1 MHEKQNRHERAQ
13 TRHSILRSVAAMA
26 RALRDDY
33 PGALHHVFLRGVDRM
48 PIVRDSLDYQ
58 RFVEFLE
65 GAAARTGIECHGWT
79 VMPNHYH
86 LIVGSPDGTLS
97 RGMHWLNS
105 QHARLFNQRHNRVGH
120 LFQGRFGSRVITSD
134 ADLLGI
140 VRYLALNPVRAGLV
154 EDPTDWKWSSYGF
167 LQAPHSAPS
176 FLRVA
181 PIMQALAASSDPLR
195 DLDLLV
201 RGDLPSPHRIASP
214 RPSLSEILRVGEN
227 ETLRAAIELGYAQTA
242 IAREL
247 GISQPTVS
255 RRLRLVRQARSELDS
270 QAPAPMLDAMG
281 ERQGSDLIVR
291 DDRPERGALVAVL
304 AQGVEAEREL
314 AEMHELLRT
323 ASVNVVADV
332 VQHRNAPDSRTYIG
346 AGKLKE
352 LKEQIELDE
361 IEVVVTEDELT
372 PSQQRTLE
380 NELGIRVVDR
390 TGVIL
395 DIFASH
401 ANSAAGKLQVEL
413 AQLEYNLQ
421 RMRGMWKHLERLG
434 GGVGT
439 RGPGESQLETDRR
452 LARTRI
458 GLLKRRIRD
467 LQKQRQTMR
476 KHRTRASLPLVAL
489 AGYTNVGK
497 STLLNTLTGSNVS
510 SANRLFETLDP
521 TTRSFDYLGRTY
533 LLTDTVGFIRK
544 LPHGLVAAFASTLE
558 ETLAA
563 GLILH
568 VVDASAD
575 EEDRNRMR
583 RAVEDVLE
591 EIGAGDIPRLLVLN
605 KIDACAADELRRLR
619 NRFPEGVLVSAAN
632 GLGIDDLERA
642 IGEHFAGQ
650 FEEVELLLPFSDGGL
665 MEELYSLGAPI
676 VRTDTPDG
684 IRIQAQLPAGL
695 ADRFARYRV
704 DSVSA

>member
-1 MHEKQNRHERAQ
+1 
-13 TRHSILRSVAAMA
+13 
-26 RALRDDY
+26 
-33 PGALHHVFLRGVDRM
+33 
-48 PIVRDSLDYQ
+48 
-58 RFVEFLE
+58 
-65 GAAARTGIECHGWT
+65 
-79 VMPNHYH
+79 
-86 LIVGSPDGTLS
+86 
-97 RGMHWLNS
+97 
-105 QHARLFNQRHNRVGH
+105 
-120 LFQGRFGSRVITSD
+120 
-134 ADLLGI
+134 
-140 VRYLALNPVRAGLV
+140 
-154 EDPTDWKWSSYGF
+154 
-167 LQAPHSAPS
+167 
-176 FLRVA
+176 
-181 PIMQALAASSDPLR
+181 
-195 DLDLLV
+195 
-201 RGDLPSPHRIASP
+201 
-214 RPSLSEILRVGEN
+214 
-227 ETLRAAIELGYAQTA
+227 
-242 IAREL
+242 
-247 GISQPTVS
+247 
-255 RRLRLVRQARSELDS
+255 
-270 QAPAPMLDAMG
+270 MLDAMG

-352 LKEQIELDE
+352 LKEQIERDE

-605 KIDACAADELRRLR
+605 KIDACAVDELRRLR

>member
-1 MHEKQNRHERAQ
+1 
-13 TRHSILRSVAAMA
+13 MA
-26 RALRDDY
+26 RALRDDF

-48 PIVRDSLDYQ
+48 PIVRDELDYQ
-58 RFVEFLE
+58 RFVEHLE
-65 GAAARTGIECHGWT
+65 GAAARTGIVCHGWA

-86 LIVGSPDGTLS
+86 LIVGSPEGSLS

-105 QHARLFNQRHNRVGH
+105 RYAQLFNRRHDRVGH

-140 VRYLALNPVRAGLV
+140 VRYLALNPVRAGLAD
-154 EDPTDWKWSSYGF
+154 DPTGWKWSSYRF
-167 LQAPHSAPS
+167 LQALHTAPS
-176 FLRVA
+176 FLDPSPVLH
-181 PIMQALAASSDPLR
+181 ALAASTDPLR
-195 DLDLLV
+195 DLDLIV
-201 RGDLPSPHRIASP
+201 RCELPTSGDASP
-214 RPSLSEILRVGEN
+214 RPSLSEILRIGEN
-227 ETLRAAIELGYAQTA
+227 ETLRAAIDLGYAQTE
-242 IAREL
+242 IAHEL

-255 RRLRLVRQARSELDS
+255 RRLRLVRQARAEIGWGT
-270 QAPAPMLDAMG
+270 PAPMLAAMG

-291 DDRPERGALVAVL
+291 DDRPERGVLVAVL
-304 AQGVEAEREL
+304 RQGVEAEREL

-323 ASVNVVADV
+323 ASVDVVADI

-352 LKEQIELDE
+352 LKDQIERDE

-380 NELGIRVVDR
+380 NELGVRIVDR

-401 ANSAAGKLQVEL
+401 ASSAAGKLQVEL

-458 GLLKRRIRD
+458 SLLKRRIRD

-497 STLLNTLTGSNVS
+497 STLLNTLTGSTVS
-510 SANRLFETLDP
+510 SADRLFETLDP

-533 LLTDTVGFIRK
+533 LLTDTVGFVRK

-575 EEDRNRMR
+575 EEDRSRML
-583 RAVEDVLE
+583 RAVDDVLE
-591 EIGAGDIPRLLVLN
+591 EIGAGEIPRLLVLN
-605 KIDACAADELRRLR
+605 KIDACEPDELRRLR
-619 NRFPEGVLVSAAN
+619 NRFPDGVLVSAAN

-642 IGEHFAGQ
+642 IGEHFAGR
-650 FEEVELLLPFSDGGL
+650 FEEVELLLPFSHGGL
-665 MEELYSLGAPI
+665 MDELYNLGAPI
-676 VRTDTPDG
+676 VRVDTPEG
-684 IRIQAQLPAGL
+684 IRIQAQLPTGL

-704 DSVSA
+704 HPLSA

>member
-1 MHEKQNRHERAQ
+1 
-13 TRHSILRSVAAMA
+13 MA
-26 RALRDDY
+26 RALRDDF

-48 PIVRDSLDYQ
+48 PIVRDALDYQ

-86 LIVGSPDGTLS
+86 LIVGSPEGTLS

-105 QHARLFNQRHNRVGH
+105 QYAQLFNRRHDRVGH

-154 EDPTDWKWSSYGF
+154 ADPSDWRWSSYRF
-167 LQAPHSAPS
+167 LQAQRTAPS
-176 FLRVA
+176 FLLPA
-181 PIMQALAASSDPLR
+181 PIMKALAGTRDPLR
-195 DLDLLV
+195 ELDLIV
-201 RGDLPSPHRIASP
+201 RAELRPPDGLASP
-214 RPSLSEILRVGEN
+214 RPALSEILRAGES

-255 RRLRLVRQARSELDS
+255 RRLRLVRQARTELES
-270 QAPAPMLDAMG
+270 LAATPMLDAMG

-304 AQGVEAEREL
+304 AQGVDAEREL

-332 VQHRNAPDSRTYIG
+332 VQHRNSPDSRTYIG
-346 AGKLKE
+346 AGKLQE
-352 LKEQIELDE
+352 LKEQIEREE

-395 DIFASH
+395 DIFAAH
-401 ANSAAGKLQVEL
+401 ASSAAGTLQVEL

-497 STLLNTLTGSNVS
+497 STLLNALTGSDVS

-533 LLTDTVGFIRK
+533 LLTDTVGFVRK

-558 ETLAA
+558 ETLLA

-575 EEDRNRMR
+575 EEDRSRMS

-605 KIDACAADELRRLR
+605 KIDSCSPDELRRLR
-619 NRFPEGVLVSAAN
+619 NRFPDGVLVSAAT

-665 MEELYSLGAPI
+665 MDDLYSLGAPI
-676 VRTDTPDG
+676 VRVDTPEG
-684 IRIQAQLPAGL
+684 IRIHAQLPAGL

-704 DSVSA
+704 HPLSA

>member
-1 MHEKQNRHERAQ
+1 
-13 TRHSILRSVAAMA
+13 MA
-26 RALRDDY
+26 RPLRTDF
-33 PGALHHVFLRGVDRM
+33 PGALHHVYLRGVDRTA
-48 PIVRDSLDYQ
+48 IARDDLDYQ
-58 RFVEFLE
+58 RFVELLE
-65 GAAARTGIECHGWT
+65 GAAARTGFECHGWC

-86 LIVGSPDGTLS
+86 LLLGSPDGTLS
-97 RGMHWLNS
+97 RGMHWLNGTY
-105 QHARLFNQRHNRVGH
+105 ARLFNKRHDRTGH
-120 LFQGRFGSRVITSD
+120 LFQGRFGSRVIESNG
-134 ADLLGI
+134 DLLGL

-154 EDPTDWKWSSYGF
+154 DRPEEWAWSSF
-167 LQAPHSAPS
+167 SHLMEPVSAPS
-176 FLRVA
+176 FLRSGR
-181 PIMQALAASSDPLR
+181 IYRALAGSTDPIGEIRGFVHDRAAIVTTVLSD
-195 DLDLLV
+195 
-201 RGDLPSPHRIASP
+201 
-214 RPSLSEILRVGEN
+214 RPSLSQILRVGDN
-227 ETLRAAIELGYAQTA
+227 ATLRAAIELGYAQTE

-255 RRLRLVRQARSELDS
+255 RRLRLVRGSGSDPE
-270 QAPAPMLDAMG
+270 PFTPPPMLREMG
-281 ERQGSDLIVR
+281 ERQGVDLIVH

-304 AQGVEAEREL
+304 DQGAQAEREL
-314 AEMHELLRT
+314 AEMRELLRT
-323 ASVNVVADV
+323 AQVDVVADL
-332 VQHRNAPDSRTYIG
+332 VQHRSTPHARTYVG
-346 AGKLKE
+346 TGKIAELKE
-352 LKEQIELDE
+352 LIAEAQV
-361 IEVVVTEDELT
+361 EVVVTEDDLS

-380 NELGIRVVDR
+380 NELGVRVVDR

-395 DIFASH
+395 DIFAAH
-401 ANSAAGKLQVEL
+401 ASSAAGKLQVEL

-458 GLLKRRIRD
+458 SLLKRRLRD
-467 LQKQRQTMR
+467 LQRQRATMR
-476 KHRTRASLPLVAL
+476 KQRTRTSLPLVAL

-497 STLLNTLTGSNVS
+497 STLLNALTGSQVS

-533 LLTDTVGFIRK
+533 LLTDTVGFVRK

-563 GLILH
+563 GLIVH

-575 EEDRNRMR
+575 EEDRHRMMQ
-583 RAVEDVLE
+583 AVEAVLHE
-591 EIGAGDIPRLLVLN
+591 LGADEIPRLVALN
-605 KIDACAADELRRLR
+605 KIDACAPDELRRLR
-619 NRFPEGVLVSAAN
+619 NRHPDAVLVSAVT
-632 GLGIDDLERA
+632 GLGIDDMERA

-650 FEEVELLLPFSDGGL
+650 FEEIDLLLPFTDGGL

-684 IRIQAQLPAGL
+684 IHIQAQLPAGL
-695 ADRFARYRV
+695 ANRFARYRI
-704 DSVSA
+704 DRLPA

>member
-1 MHEKQNRHERAQ
+1 
-13 TRHSILRSVAAMA
+13 MA

-105 QHARLFNQRHNRVGH
+105 QHARLFNQRHDRVGH

-154 EDPTDWKWSSYGF
+154 DDPTDWKWSSYGF
-167 LQAPHSAPS
+167 LQAPQSAPS

-181 PIMQALAASSDPLR
+181 PIMQALGASSDPLR

-201 RGDLPSPHRIASP
+201 RGDLPSPHGIVSP
-214 RPSLSEILRVGEN
+214 RPSLSEILRIGEN

-242 IAREL
+242 IAYEL

-270 QAPAPMLDAMG
+270 EAAAPMLDAMG

-352 LKEQIELDE
+352 LKEQIERDE

-533 LLTDTVGFIRK
+533 LLTDTVGFVRK

-568 VVDASAD
+568 VVDASSD

-605 KIDACAADELRRLR
+605 KIDACTADELRRLR
-619 NRFPEGVLVSAAN
+619 NRFPDGVLVSAAN

-665 MEELYSLGAPI
+665 MEELYNLGAPI
-676 VRTDTPDG
+676 VRTDTPEG

>member
-1 MHEKQNRHERAQ
+1 
-13 TRHSILRSVAAMA
+13 MA
-26 RALRDDY
+26 RALRDDF

-48 PIVRDSLDYQ
+48 PIVRDALDYQ

-86 LIVGSPDGTLS
+86 LIVGSPEGTLS

-105 QHARLFNQRHNRVGH
+105 QYAQLFNRRHDRVGH

-154 EDPTDWKWSSYGF
+154 ADPSDWRWSSYRF
-167 LQAPHSAPS
+167 LQAQRTAPS
-176 FLRVA
+176 FLLPA
-181 PIMQALAASSDPLR
+181 PIMKALAGTRDPLR
-195 DLDLLV
+195 ELDLIV
-201 RGDLPSPHRIASP
+201 RAELRPPDGLASP
-214 RPSLSEILRVGEN
+214 RPALSEILRAGES

-255 RRLRLVRQARSELDS
+255 RRLRLVRQARTELES
-270 QAPAPMLDAMG
+270 LAATPMLDAMG

-304 AQGVEAEREL
+304 AQGVDAEREL

-332 VQHRNAPDSRTYIG
+332 VQHRNSPDSRTYIG
-346 AGKLKE
+346 AGKLQE
-352 LKEQIELDE
+352 LKEQIEREE

-395 DIFASH
+395 DIFAAH
-401 ANSAAGKLQVEL
+401 ASSAAGKLQVEL

-497 STLLNTLTGSNVS
+497 STLLNALTGSDVS

-533 LLTDTVGFIRK
+533 LLTDTVGFVRK

-558 ETLAA
+558 ETLLA

-575 EEDRNRMR
+575 EEDRSRMS

-591 EIGAGDIPRLLVLN
+591 EIGAGDVPRLLVLN
-605 KIDACAADELRRLR
+605 KIDSCSPDELRRLR
-619 NRFPEGVLVSAAN
+619 NRFPDGVLVSAAT

-665 MEELYSLGAPI
+665 MDDLYSLGAPI
-676 VRTDTPDG
+676 VRVDTPEG
-684 IRIQAQLPAGL
+684 IRIHAQLPAGL

-704 DSVSA
+704 HPLSA